1 MPPLPVRW
9 GAQGRSDQYRC
20 WVWSRVG
27 ELGRTTVTASA
38 TTRPGS
44 FLGFDESYH
53 SSPQSPLHAGTRSA
67 PSPLPLG
74 EGKGEGPLPL
84 GPIPLSPRERARA
97 RVPSR
102 ALPVPASRGDPLR
115 PIPLSPW
122 ERARVRVPPSPPNEK
137 PPDTSTRRR
146 AADSQERA
154 GDGLFSARGCP
165 PSIVGA
171 AAFHFRVRD
180 GNGWGHR
187 APITSSTQIV
197 ARLWLIRRVKSHHY
211 HQ

>member
-1 MPPLPVRW
+1 MPPLPLRW
-9 GAQGRSDQYRC
+9 GALGRSDRYRC

-27 ELGRTTVTASA
+27 ELGRTTITASA
-38 TTRPGS
+38 RARPGS

-53 SSPQSPLHAGTRSA
+53 SVAPGQVRRLSFLPTLRGARRRRQRGLTQLPRSH
-67 PSPLPLG
+67 
-74 EGKGEGPLPL
+74 
-84 GPIPLSPRERARA
+84 
-97 RVPSR
+97 
-102 ALPVPASRGDPLR
+102 
-115 PIPLSPW
+115 
-122 ERARVRVPPSPPNEK
+122 NEK

-146 AADSQERA
+146 AADAQERA

-187 APITSSTQIV
+187 APITSSQRLYHDLRPAASKPTLSRPAIRSGLRSLPPQLRFDPFRQADQHDLPLTQP
-197 ARLWLIRRVKSHHY
+197 R
-211 HQ
+211 